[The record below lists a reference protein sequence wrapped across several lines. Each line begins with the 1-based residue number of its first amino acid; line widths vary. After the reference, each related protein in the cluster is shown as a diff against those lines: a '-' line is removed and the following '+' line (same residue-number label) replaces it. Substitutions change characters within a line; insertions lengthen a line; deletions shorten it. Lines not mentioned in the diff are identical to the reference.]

1 MAAIRN
7 RIYIGSR
14 EEPIFY
20 FENDSILSADVVQ
33 RVALVGTELSV
44 DSFTPVVMDDEE
56 NLHDIYHFRSSD
68 GQEIVDALGETFC
81 IDMAEGTN
89 LSPLAYLENGTPVLY
104 FQENTLIGRFY
115 LKSVERVGRNQYQLN
130 TVSAI
135 GMLDEMD
142 HGGGLFTATTFG
154 AVLAHILASG
164 LHGTGDPVIPYVID
178 QEVADLPVN
187 GYLPHDTKR
196 NNLYQLIF
204 ANGVNIVKNVDSR
217 DEYNGVPR
225 FTFLYSSPESAE
237 PVAQIYNEGSVD
249 YNKPYTNVVVMEHTY
264 TPVTTEV
271 PVTLFD
277 NTTGTAASD
286 TEVWFDQA
294 PIIVSSLTVSGTLK
308 IKRDPI
314 TDEPLATENSVILEE
329 GNGTLTGIPYLHDT
343 RTINMGDSGAS
354 DEKTIRVENATFVN
368 LINSENLLRR
378 LYAFYCPEHFIH
390 KISDG
395 IVYENIV
402 VDGISHDP
410 PRCGKVYRLKDPYG
424 KEETAYLSSM
434 NITASAINKA
444 ECEWYAGYVPVGQS
458 GLYDNVDVLRPYW
471 DEEEEEW
478 VYEGE
483 WEVPDNVT
491 EIKVVIIGGGTG
503 GGSGWPGENGQDGMS
518 YTEVESTADLSAVWY
533 GAEGGEGGAGGSGG
547 TPGRIKV
554 VTLSVT
560 PGDTFSYAIGQGG
573 QGGAATGFIPDTV
586 AELRAALEN
595 EDPDTEYT
603 DAQIEAMI
611 AQEDTDWSGTPNA
624 GTAGTASSFGSDSS
638 ADPEGYVPAGGFYDS
653 INDHYYAL
661 AGYGGIHGGKGGAR
675 QVKSGTVYTWITDG
689 EDVTGEDGTVYRGG
703 STGNTLTNVAG
714 LPEASGKI
722 RAYGGNGA
730 GAAVGI
736 DRSTHEHINGGSDQ
750 ETEWYI
756 AEDE

>member
-20 FENDSILSADVVQ
+20 FENDSIISANVVQ

-56 NLHDIYHFRSSD
+56 NLHDVDHFRSSD

-81 IDMAEGTN
+81 LGVGEGMN
-89 LSPLAYLENGTPVLY
+89 LSPLVYLENGTPVLY
-104 FQENTLIGRFY
+104 YQEDILIGKFY
-115 LKSVERVGRNQYQLN
+115 VKSVERVGRNQYRLN

-154 AVLAHILASG
+154 AVLAHILAKG
-164 LHGTGDPVIPYVID
+164 LHGTGEPVIAYEID
-178 QEVADLPVN
+178 QEVAELPVS

-204 ANGVNIVKNVDSR
+204 ANGVNIVKNIDG
-217 DEYNGVPR
+217 NPR
-225 FTFLYSSPESAE
+225 FTFLYSSPEGAE
-237 PVAQIYNEGSVD
+237 PVAQIYNQGSVD
-249 YNKPYTNVVVMEHTY
+249 YDRPYTNVVVMEHNY
-264 TPVTTEV
+264 TPLLTEEA
-271 PVTLFD
+271 VTLFD
-277 NTTGTAASD
+277 NAAGTAANN
-286 TEVWFDQA
+286 TEVWFDRA
-294 PIIVSSLTVSGTLK
+294 PVIVSSITATGLTLIS
-308 IKRDPI
+308 
-314 TDEPLATENSVILEE
+314 ATENSAVVS
-329 GNGTLTGIPYLHDT
+329 GNGTLTGIPHLHDT
-343 RTINMGDSGAS
+343 RTINMGDPGAS

-368 LINSENLLRR
+368 LINSENLLQR

-390 KISDG
+390 KITDG
-395 IVYENIV
+395 VVY
-402 VDGISHDP
+402 DGQ
-410 PRCGKVYRLKDPYG
+410 RCGKVYRLRDPYG
-424 KEETAYLSSM
+424 KEETAFLSSM
-434 NITASAINKA
+434 SITASAINKA
-444 ECEWYAGYVPVGQS
+444 ECEWYADYVPAGQA
-458 GLYDNVDVLRPYW
+458 GLYTHVDVLVPIW

-483 WEVPDNVT
+483 WEVPEDVS
-491 EIKVVIIGGGTG
+491 EIKAVIIGGGTG

-560 PGDTFSYAIGQGG
+560 PGDTFSYVLGQGG
-573 QGGAATGFIPDTV
+573 EGGAATGFIPDTV
-586 AELRAALEN
+586 SGLRAALEN
-595 EDPDTEYT
+595 ENPDAEYT

-611 AQEDTDWSGTPNA
+611 AQEDTDWDGTPNA
-624 GTAGTASSFGSDSS
+624 GADGTASSFGSDSS
-638 ADPEGYVPAGGFYDS
+638 ADPDGYMPAGGFYDS

-661 AGYGGIHGGKGGAR
+661 DGNGGIHGGKGGAR
-675 QVKSGTVYTWITDG
+675 QVKSGTVFTWITDG

-703 STGNTLTNVAG
+703 STGRNLTTVSG
-714 LPEASGKI
+714 LSEARI
-722 RAYGGNGA
+722 LAYGGNGA

-736 DRSTHEHINGGSDQ
+736 DRATHPHINGGNDQ
-750 ETEWYI
+750 SATWEVR
-756 AEDE
+756 EDTDELGGE